1 MYYML
6 CCDIST
12 LRCTAADL
20 ESIVADFSTRYHK
33 LSDNLWLFC
42 TPKTKAIEYYVS
54 PEKYL
59 VLYALQDYITPDSRV
74 FAFAIPKNGYCYEL
88 PKAAEEFLLIDEPDD
103 D

>member
-6 CCDIST
+6 CCDIAT
-12 LRCTAADL
+12 LRCTSADL
-20 ESIVADFSTRYHK
+20 EAKIAEFSTRYHK

-42 TPKTKAIEYYVS
+42 TPKTKAMNAFVS

-59 VLYALQDYITPDSRV
+59 VMHILRDYITPNSVV
-74 FAFAIPKNGYCYEL
+74 FSFAIPKNGYCYEL
-88 PKAAEEFLLIDEPDD
+88 PKAAQEFLLIDEPDD